1 MLEFLKQVD
10 GDCDAIFFI
19 PHEDDNKIHIETK
32 TFLAGHEKLDGSE
45 MGDCYHIL
53 LFKTEEDG
61 TPKNLEM
68 FEAILIKPLE
78 YISTLIPQE
87 WYGVVCK
94 KTTNSSE
101 YMTTMFDKL
110 KEA

>member
-1 MLEFLKQVD
+1 MLEFLKELD
-10 GDCDAIFFI
+10 GDSDAIFFV

-32 TFLAGHEKLDGSE
+32 TFLEKDEKLDGSV
-45 MGDCYHIL
+45 MGDCYHII

-61 TPKNLEM
+61 SPKNLEM

-78 YISTLIPQE
+78 YISTLIPQD

-94 KTTNSSE
+94 KTTKSGE
-101 YMTTMFDKL
+101 YMNTMFDKL
-110 KEA
+110 KEV